1 MANNIIPNVSSGD
14 LVGSTPTFPPNA
26 VVRGDFLYLRDVD
39 GNQIPGRTVSD
50 GDEITVLFIS
60 NEKNIVLVQYPTSS
74 GYRQG
79 YVTNARSIIKYKDD
93 YSWVNGS
100 TPEPV
105 YDFDK
110 TTQIG
115 TLDPRERAVVLY
127 KVDGMTYVAYDTGK
141 GKLTKSGLV
150 HYEGAGSSTGGG
162 SFNGVAPGEVVPGG
176 FTYENNAEVVGDE
189 LYLRDANGNRIP
201 GRSVSVGD
209 RITVLDVSYSKQLAL
224 VQYPAGSVV
233 RQGYVTNATNLIRY
247 FKQGEWLN
255 GSTTEPV
262 LDENGG
268 SLGSL
273 SPYEAATPLYK
284 KNGMIHVVY
293 DTSKGP
299 NTKSGYV
306 KFEGLA
312 QLPDTSIQ
320 IPSVS
325 HSQATVDVYGTSG
338 KGRPLK
344 VYKIGNGS
352 KVLFAGFAIHG
363 WEDRWD
369 NDGLALVNIAN
380 SLISKIGDYKAQNGL
395 HGWTVYIA
403 PCMNP
408 DGVIVRGT
416 NNGPGRC
423 AVKSRIDMNR
433 CFPRGFTAQYNSRNY
448 TGPNPLGAQEA
459 VALKEFIEKINK
471 TADELVVIDGHGW
484 LGCTYGDSSIAQY
497 FTKQFGFSHNG
508 PSGGGYFSYWAQG
521 LPRTRGLLLEYPDTY
536 SYGEVIS
543 RNYIG
548 KTFNAIIN
556 ILKNNPNGKAEDIN
570 TNSSTSKWEKK
581 DNKWYY
587 YENGNMVTGWKLVDG
602 KWYYLESNGVMAIG
616 WKELGGIWYYL
627 NESGAM
633 VKGWQTISGKTYYFN
648 DSGHMLVGKQV
659 IDGRNYNFNT
669 SGQLDS
675 TNWVKSNNKWYYYE
689 NGKMITGWKLI
700 NGEWYY
706 LEGSGV
712 MATGWKELGGIWYY
726 LNESGAMVKGW
737 QTISGKTYYFND
749 SGHMLLGKQTIDGK
763 SYEFNGSGQLISDT
777 GDISLSESTY
787 IAEGEVIDVQTILN
801 VRKGPGT
808 NYDSIGQL
816 HQGNKVNIV
825 AKNGIWYKISSPIA
839 GYVHEDFIKIKEA
852 SNSSEDKKSPSME
865 GFIEVLIKL
874 YNIVESNYKSY
885 SIKEKNEVVLDY
897 LRKEEYSI
905 RNGKLDGK
913 VWSALFTPS
922 KYEWLESKVDS
933 SLKEQADQYTDN
945 NNKIGKAK
953 IEAPHLAATTL
964 GYSKNNLLLSILP
977 RYWTGWG
984 GDFATLVGEV
994 SNVNESDE
1002 NKIYEKAMELLG
1014 GNSRFS
1020 DSDFYEDIDAIYFA
1034 KNLNTAPIY
1043 QLVKNYYNGLEYKRK
1058 ELIIDDIGGDI
1069 NIPLSKRIEDKFNG
1083 PHGLGFDKFRYGGSD
1098 LLGLDDL
1105 RGLGLRFFIYIG
1117 AGKGLSGGISAFQTE
1132 KYVKAVSKAFANKIE
1147 TLQNGFLK

>member
-79 YVTNARSIIKYKDD
+79 YVTNATSIIKYKDD

-115 TLDPRERAVVLY
+115 TLDPRERAVVFY

-162 SFNGVAPGEVVPGG
+162 SFNGVASGEVVPGG

-189 LYLRDANGNRIP
+189 LYLRDANGSLIP

-262 LDENGG
+262 LDKNGG

-459 VALKEFIEKINK
+459 VALKEFIEKINR

-556 ILKNNPNGKAEDIN
+556 ILKNNPNGSDVDTN
-570 TNSSTSKWEKK
+570 TDLNYDKWVNK
-581 DNKWYY
+581 DGKWYY
-587 YENGNMVTGWKLVDG
+587 YENGKMVTGWKLVDG
-602 KWYYLESNGVMAIG
+602 EWYYLGSDGVMVTG
-616 WKELGGIWYYL
+616 WIELGDIWYYL
-627 NESGAM
+627 SDSGAM

-700 NGEWYY
+700 NGKWYY
-706 LEGSGV
+706 LESNGV

-749 SGHMLLGKQTIDGK
+749 SGHMLTGKQVIDGK
-763 SYEFNGSGQLISDT
+763 NYEFNGSGQLISDT
-777 GDISLSESTY
+777 GDISSSEVTY
-787 IAEGEVIDVQTILN
+787 IAVGKVINVQSFLN

-808 NYDSIGQL
+808 EYDSIGQL
-816 HQGNKVNIV
+816 YQGNKVSIV
-825 AKNGIWYKISSPIA
+825 AKDRDWYKIKYDSDY
-839 GYVHEDFIKIKEA
+839 GFVNKKFINILV
-852 SNSSEDKKSPSME
+852 SSEE
-865 GFIEVLIKL
+865 NIKD
-874 YNIVESNYKSY
+874 NDVE
-885 SIKEKNEVVLDY
+885 EK
-897 LRKEEYSI
+897 
-905 RNGKLDGK
+905 
-913 VWSALFTPS
+913 
-922 KYEWLESKVDS
+922 
-933 SLKEQADQYTDN
+933 
-945 NNKIGKAK
+945 
-953 IEAPHLAATTL
+953 
-964 GYSKNNLLLSILP
+964 
-977 RYWTGWG
+977 
-984 GDFATLVGEV
+984 
-994 SNVNESDE
+994 
-1002 NKIYEKAMELLG
+1002 
-1014 GNSRFS
+1014 
-1020 DSDFYEDIDAIYFA
+1020 
-1034 KNLNTAPIY
+1034 KNLNVTPDKLFKTITMN
-1043 QLVKNYYNGLEYKRK
+1043 KN
-1058 ELIIDDIGGDI
+1058 
-1069 NIPLSKRIEDKFNG
+1069 
-1083 PHGLGFDKFRYGGSD
+1083 GFDIEYEWKLMDHDNRYH
-1098 LLGLDDL
+1098 
-1105 RGLGLRFFIYIG
+1105 
-1117 AGKGLSGGISAFQTE
+1117 LSPVANYDNYVALKRASAIQLTPQVQ
-1132 KYVKAVSKAFANKIE
+1132 YN
-1147 TLQNGFLK
+1147 

>member
-1 MANNIIPNVSSGD
+1 
-14 LVGSTPTFPPNA
+14 
-26 VVRGDFLYLRDVD
+26 
-39 GNQIPGRTVSD
+39 
-50 GDEITVLFIS
+50 
-60 NEKNIVLVQYPTSS
+60 
-74 GYRQG
+74 
-79 YVTNARSIIKYKDD
+79 
-93 YSWVNGS
+93 
-100 TPEPV
+100 
-105 YDFDK
+105 
-110 TTQIG
+110 
-115 TLDPRERAVVLY
+115 
-127 KVDGMTYVAYDTGK
+127 
-141 GKLTKSGLV
+141 KSGLV
-150 HYEGAGSSTGGG
+150 HYEGAGSPTGGG

-189 LYLRDANGNRIP
+189 LYLRDANGNLIP

-209 RITVLDVSYSKQLAL
+209 KITVLDVSYSKQLAL
-224 VQYPAGSVV
+224 VQYPAGNVV

-325 HSQATVDVYGTSG
+325 HSQATVEVYGTSG

-433 CFPRGFTAQYNSRNY
+433 CFPRGFKAQYNSRNY

-459 VALKEFIEKINK
+459 VALKEFIEKINR

-602 KWYYLESNGVMAIG
+602 KWYYLESNGVMATG

-787 IAEGEVIDVQTILN
+787 IATGEVIDVQTILN

-816 HQGNKVNIV
+816 HQGDRVNII
-825 AKNGIWYKISSPIA
+825 AKNRLWYKIKNNSGY
-839 GYVHEDFIKIKEA
+839 GYVYFKFIKIVSGDDNYNIETRISKLAWNTGLFQGINQELGINKKVPLGVLSLDPPIKLEGEVSYNSKMTGNYKIINLNSDFESMGLSLEKELNSLDVTFDFDSKDMTLA
-852 SNSSEDKKSPSME
+852 FKQLALTANISKHLKYKCALNLDGSIEIILESSFEYDEEGDSISNIESLDKIYEDKRK
-865 GFIEVLIKL
+865 
-874 YNIVESNYKSY
+874 Y
-885 SIKEKNEVVLDY
+885 SITIYQRFIITIFAGINKYK
-897 LRKEEYSI
+897 
-905 RNGKLDGK
+905 K
-913 VWSALFTPS
+913 VTLQIPS
-922 KYEWLESKVDS
+922 FETV
-933 SLKEQADQYTDN
+933 
-945 NNKIGKAK
+945 I
-953 IEAPHLAATTL
+953 
-964 GYSKNNLLLSILP
+964 KNNVIFKD
-977 RYWTGWG
+977 YKKENI
-984 GDFATLVGEV
+984 FATLVLVGV
-994 SNVNESDE
+994 VGWIAYGIGLAVLPFISSVGTKVESE
-1002 NKIYEKAMELLG
+1002 I
-1014 GNSRFS
+1014 
-1020 DSDFYEDIDAIYFA
+1020 
-1034 KNLNTAPIY
+1034 
-1043 QLVKNYYNGLEYKRK
+1043 
-1058 ELIIDDIGGDI
+1058 
-1069 NIPLSKRIEDKFNG
+1069 
-1083 PHGLGFDKFRYGGSD
+1083 
-1098 LLGLDDL
+1098 
-1105 RGLGLRFFIYIG
+1105 
-1117 AGKGLSGGISAFQTE
+1117 
-1132 KYVKAVSKAFANKIE
+1132 SKAIE
-1147 TLQNGFLK
+1147 GLKFIIYKVSDVILKYK

>member
-79 YVTNARSIIKYKDD
+79 YVTNATSIIKYKDD

-189 LYLRDANGNRIP
+189 LYLRDANGSLIP
-201 GRSVSVGD
+201 CRSVSVGD

-325 HSQATVDVYGTSG
+325 HSQATVEVYGTSG

-433 CFPRGFTAQYNSRNY
+433 CFPRGFKAQYNSRNY

-459 VALKEFIEKINK
+459 VALKEFIEKINRI
-471 TADELVVIDGHGW
+471 ADELVVIDGHGW

-556 ILKNNPNGKAEDIN
+556 ILKNNPNGSDVDTN
-570 TNSSTSKWEKK
+570 TDSNYDKWVNK
-581 DNKWYY
+581 DGKWYY
-587 YENGNMVTGWKLVDG
+587 YENGKMVIGWKFVDG
-602 KWYYLESNGVMAIG
+602 EWYYLESNGVMATG

-706 LEGSGV
+706 LESNGV

-749 SGHMLLGKQTIDGK
+749 SGHMLTGKQVIDGK
-763 SYEFNGSGQLISDT
+763 NYEFNGSGQLISDT
-777 GDISLSESTY
+777 GDISSSDMTY
-787 IAEGEVIDVQTILN
+787 IAAGEVINVQSFLN

-816 HQGNKVNIV
+816 HQGDKVSIV
-825 AKNGIWYKISSPIA
+825 AKNGEWYKIKYGS
-839 GYVHEDFIKIKEA
+839 GYGYIHSNFI
-852 SNSSEDKKSPSME
+852 
-865 GFIEVLIKL
+865 
-874 YNIVESNYKSY
+874 NIV
-885 SIKEKNEVVLDY
+885 LDEDINKKI
-897 LRKEEYSI
+897 LKFAGNTGFFENMNLEFEFFNKRIPLGAISFSPLITVEAEISL
-905 RNGKLDGK
+905 NMKLDNGSKINLTLTPDELTAEFLGK
-913 VWSALFTPS
+913 FNALGVTSSIDKRHLTSVFEKLTLSRNVIDGFRYQVILGPAGTINVTFESTFEYDFGNGNKESIYQRLYFT
-922 KYEWLESKVDS
+922 
-933 SLKEQADQYTDN
+933 
-945 NNKIGKAK
+945 IH
-953 IEAPHLAATTL
+953 PHL
-964 GYSKNNLLLSILP
+964 NPNLPSVVRI
-977 RYWTGWG
+977 
-984 GDFATLVGEV
+984 A
-994 SNVNESDE
+994 
-1002 NKIYEKAMELLG
+1002 
-1014 GNSRFS
+1014 
-1020 DSDFYEDIDAIYFA
+1020 DIDIE
-1034 KNLNTAPIY
+1034 TDET
-1043 QLVKNYYNGLEYKRK
+1043 VK
-1058 ELIIDDIGGDI
+1058 
-1069 NIPLSKRIEDKFNG
+1069 IEDKNIMQLIHKGIVQFVSYVHYQFSKITIPDIKPITPQQVSIIG
-1083 PHGLGFDKFRYGGSD
+1083 SVALGVIII
-1098 LLGLDDL
+1098 LACVL
-1105 RGLGLRFFIYIG
+1105 
-1117 AGKGLSGGISAFQTE
+1117 
-1132 KYVKAVSKAFANKIE
+1132 V
-1147 TLQNGFLK
+1147 

>member
-79 YVTNARSIIKYKDD
+79 YVTNATSIIKYKDD

-127 KVDGMTYVAYDTGK
+127 KVDGMTYVAYNTGK

-150 HYEGAGSSTGGG
+150 HYEGSGSSTGGG

-189 LYLRDANGNRIP
+189 LYLRDANGNLIP

-209 RITVLDVSYSKQLAL
+209 KITVLDVSYSKQLAL
-224 VQYPAGSVV
+224 VQYPSGSVV

-433 CFPRGFTAQYNSRNY
+433 CFPRGFKAQYNSRNY

-459 VALKEFIEKINK
+459 VALKEFIEKINR

-556 ILKNNPNGKAEDIN
+556 ILKNNPNGKAEDVN

-602 KWYYLESNGVMAIG
+602 KWYYLESNGVMAVG

-706 LEGSGV
+706 LESNGV
-712 MATGWKELGGIWYY
+712 MATGWKPIL
-726 LNESGAMVKGW
+726 
-737 QTISGKTYYFND
+737 GKTYYFNE
-749 SGHMLLGKQTIDGK
+749 SGHRVVGKQIIDGK
-763 SYEFNGSGQLISDT
+763 SYEFNGSGHLISYEEN
-777 GDISLSESTY
+777 ISSSEIIY
-787 IAEGEVIDVQTILN
+787 KAEGEVIDVQTILN
-801 VRKGPGT
+801 VRKGAGT
-808 NYDSIGQL
+808 EYDSIGKL

-825 AKNGIWYKISSPIA
+825 AKNGEWYKISSPIS
-839 GYVHEDFIKIKEA
+839 GYVHKDFIKITKAIKKTYPEA
-852 SNSSEDKKSPSME
+852 LNVIRGILREIGFKGTIDVNVPIASIAVGNLKVSAYVGATSTISIGEGKIATFSVNNGKIDFKVNGFPMPEFIKILKKLEEIAVKIEEGNITATINSKGDLTMEIAVKYEKSDE
-865 GFIEVLIKL
+865 LIKETHSL
-874 YNIVESNYKSY
+874 YCKITCSTENDDDNRNVYDEAYALS
-885 SIKEKNEVVLDY
+885 KEEIYNMVIIGSGVVLGVVAII
-897 LRKEEYSI
+897 L
-905 RNGKLDGK
+905 
-913 VWSALFTPS
+913 
-922 KYEWLESKVDS
+922 
-933 SLKEQADQYTDN
+933 
-945 NNKIGKAK
+945 
-953 IEAPHLAATTL
+953 AP
-964 GYSKNNLLLSILP
+964 
-977 RYWTGWG
+977 
-984 GDFATLVGEV
+984 
-994 SNVNESDE
+994 
-1002 NKIYEKAMELLG
+1002 
-1014 GNSRFS
+1014 
-1020 DSDFYEDIDAIYFA
+1020 
-1034 KNLNTAPIY
+1034 
-1043 QLVKNYYNGLEYKRK
+1043 
-1058 ELIIDDIGGDI
+1058 ELIPAILIAASRLV
-1069 NIPLSKRIEDKFNG
+1069 PKV
-1083 PHGLGFDKFRYGGSD
+1083 
-1098 LLGLDDL
+1098 
-1105 RGLGLRFFIYIG
+1105 
-1117 AGKGLSGGISAFQTE
+1117 AG
-1132 KYVKAVSKAFANKIE
+1132 
-1147 TLQNGFLK
+1147 

>member
-1 MANNIIPNVSSGD
+1 MANNIIPNVNPGD
-14 LVGSTPTFPPNA
+14 LVGSTPTFPINA
-26 VVRGDFLYLRDVD
+26 VVKGDFLYLRDAN
-39 GNQIPGRTVSD
+39 GNQILGITVSD
-50 GDEITVLFIS
+50 GDEITVLDIGYS
-60 NEKNIVLVQYPTSS
+60 KQLVLVQYPTSS

-79 YVTNARSIIKYKDD
+79 YVTNATSIIKYKDD

-100 TPEPV
+100 TPEAV
-105 YDFDK
+105 YDLDK

-127 KVDGMTYVAYDTGK
+127 KVDGMTAVAYDTGK

-150 HYEGAGSSTGGG
+150 HYEGSGSSNGGG
-162 SFNGVAPGEVVPGG
+162 SINGIAPGEVVPGG
-176 FTYENNAEVVGDE
+176 FTYDNNAEVVGDE

-209 RITVLDVSYSKQLAL
+209 KITVLDVGYTKQLAL
-224 VQYPAGSVV
+224 VQYPAGDVV

-247 FKQGEWLN
+247 FRQGEWLN

-284 KNGMIHVVY
+284 KNGMTHVVY

-312 QLPDTSIQ
+312 QLPDTSIE

-325 HSQATVDVYGTSG
+325 HSQATIEVYGTSG

-459 VALKEFIEKINK
+459 VALKEFIEKINR

-508 PSGGGYFSYWAQG
+508 SSGGGYFSYWAQG

-536 SYGEVIS
+536 SYSEVLS
-543 RNYIG
+543 RNYVG

-556 ILKNNPNGKAEDIN
+556 ILKNNPNGGDVDN
-570 TNSSTSKWEKK
+570 GGNSGGSSSS
-581 DNKWYY
+581 D
-587 YENGNMVTGWKLVDG
+587 VT
-602 KWYYLESNGVMAIG
+602 YTA
-616 WKELGGIWYYL
+616 
-627 NESGAM
+627 A
-633 VKGWQTISGKTYYFN
+633 
-648 DSGHMLVGKQV
+648 
-659 IDGRNYNFNT
+659 
-669 SGQLDS
+669 
-675 TNWVKSNNKWYYYE
+675 
-689 NGKMITGWKLI
+689 
-700 NGEWYY
+700 
-706 LEGSGV
+706 
-712 MATGWKELGGIWYY
+712 
-726 LNESGAMVKGW
+726 
-737 QTISGKTYYFND
+737 
-749 SGHMLLGKQTIDGK
+749 
-763 SYEFNGSGQLISDT
+763 
-777 GDISLSESTY
+777 
-787 IAEGEVIDVQTILN
+787 GEVINVESFLN

-816 HQGNKVNIV
+816 HQGDKVSIV
-825 AKNGIWYKISSPIA
+825 AKNGEWYKIKYGSGY
-839 GYVHEDFIKIKEA
+839 GYVHKDFIDVVAYEVNKVTLEKWQEDCIRRGWGPLRREVYVQKLNDIAGENLRSNLLRCANAKKIDIINMPNTILTSDNISAISCLISDDTETLYRFYKDNWFETA
-852 SNSSEDKKSPSME
+852 EPGWISVCTTSGNGAIKVVEK
-865 GFIEVLIKL
+865 IEVPENKIP
-874 YNIVESNYKSY
+874 
-885 SIKEKNEVVLDY
+885 IKEKLDY
-897 LRKEEYSI
+897 ISAKSVKAGLFSHINSGLSKAGFSLGILENLVEQINS
-905 RNGKLDGK
+905 GK
-913 VWSALFTPS
+913 V
-922 KYEWLESKVDS
+922 
-933 SLKEQADQYTDN
+933 TDN
-945 NNKIGKAK
+945 NEIAVTVAVAVGQAMLIEEFCSLVGTGIAIIAAPYAPVINGVVGAVFGFVAGLVVNKIF
-953 IEAPHLAATTL
+953 
-964 GYSKNNLLLSILP
+964 SKLEIQ
-977 RYWTGWG
+977 
-984 GDFATLVGEV
+984 EV
-994 SNVNESDE
+994 
-1002 NKIYEKAMELLG
+1002 L
-1014 GNSRFS
+1014 
-1020 DSDFYEDIDAIYFA
+1020 
-1034 KNLNTAPIY
+1034 
-1043 QLVKNYYNGLEYKRK
+1043 
-1058 ELIIDDIGGDI
+1058 
-1069 NIPLSKRIEDKFNG
+1069 
-1083 PHGLGFDKFRYGGSD
+1083 
-1098 LLGLDDL
+1098 
-1105 RGLGLRFFIYIG
+1105 
-1117 AGKGLSGGISAFQTE
+1117 TE
-1132 KYVKAVSKAFANKIE
+1132 KIVWLLNVIDSWYE
-1147 TLQNGFLK
+1147 

>member
-1 MANNIIPNVSSGD
+1 MANNIIPNVNPGEI
-14 LVGSTPTFPPNA
+14 VGSTPTFPTNA
-26 VVRGDFLYLRDVD
+26 VVKGDFLYLRDAN
-39 GNQIPGRTVSD
+39 GNQISGRTVSD
-50 GDEITVLFIS
+50 GDEITVLDIS
-60 NEKNIVLVQYPTSS
+60 YGKQLVLVQYPTGS

-79 YVTNARSIIKYKDD
+79 YVSNATSIIKYKDD

-100 TPEPV
+100 TPEAV
-105 YDFDK
+105 YDLDK

-127 KVDGMTYVAYDTGK
+127 KVDGMTAVAYDTGK

-150 HYEGAGSSTGGG
+150 HYEGSGGSNGGG
-162 SFNGVAPGEVVPGG
+162 IINGIAPGEVVPGG
-176 FTYENNAEVVGDE
+176 FTYENNAQVVGDE

-201 GRSVSVGD
+201 GRSVSNGD
-209 RITVLDVSYSKQLAL
+209 KITVLDVGYTKQLAL
-224 VQYPAGSVV
+224 VQYPAGDVV

-247 FKQGEWLN
+247 FRQGEWLN

-262 LDENGG
+262 LDENGS

-284 KNGMIHVVY
+284 KNGMTHVVY

-306 KFEGLA
+306 KFEGLS

-325 HSQATVDVYGTSG
+325 HSQATVEVYGTSG

-433 CFPRGFTAQYNSRNY
+433 CFPRGFTAQYSSRNY

-459 VALKEFIEKINK
+459 VALKEFIEKINR

-556 ILKNNPNGKAEDIN
+556 ILKSNPNGGDVDN
-570 TNSSTSKWEKK
+570 GGNS
-581 DNKWYY
+581 
-587 YENGNMVTGWKLVDG
+587 
-602 KWYYLESNGVMAIG
+602 
-616 WKELGGIWYYL
+616 GG
-627 NESGAM
+627 S
-633 VKGWQTISGKTYYFN
+633 S
-648 DSGHMLVGKQV
+648 S
-659 IDGRNYNFNT
+659 
-669 SGQLDS
+669 
-675 TNWVKSNNKWYYYE
+675 
-689 NGKMITGWKLI
+689 
-700 NGEWYY
+700 
-706 LEGSGV
+706 
-712 MATGWKELGGIWYY
+712 
-726 LNESGAMVKGW
+726 
-737 QTISGKTYYFND
+737 
-749 SGHMLLGKQTIDGK
+749 
-763 SYEFNGSGQLISDT
+763 SDV
-777 GDISLSESTY
+777 TY
-787 IAEGEVIDVQTILN
+787 IAAGEVINVQSFLN

-816 HQGNKVNIV
+816 HQGDKVSIV
-825 AKNGIWYKISSPIA
+825 AKNGTWYKIKYGS
-839 GYVHEDFIKIKEA
+839 GYGYIHSNFI
-852 SNSSEDKKSPSME
+852 
-865 GFIEVLIKL
+865 
-874 YNIVESNYKSY
+874 NIV
-885 SIKEKNEVVLDY
+885 LDEDINKKI
-897 LRKEEYSI
+897 LKFAGNTGFFENMNLEFEFFNKRIPLGAISFSPLITVEAEISL
-905 RNGKLDGK
+905 NMKLDNGSKINLTLTPDELTAEFLGK
-913 VWSALFTPS
+913 FNALGVTSSIDKRHLTSVFEKLTLSRNVIDGFRYQVILGPAGIINVTFESTFEYDFGNGNKESVYQRLYFT
-922 KYEWLESKVDS
+922 
-933 SLKEQADQYTDN
+933 
-945 NNKIGKAK
+945 IH
-953 IEAPHLAATTL
+953 PHL
-964 GYSKNNLLLSILP
+964 NPNLP
-977 RYWTGWG
+977 AVVRV
-984 GDFATLVGEV
+984 A
-994 SNVNESDE
+994 
-1002 NKIYEKAMELLG
+1002 
-1014 GNSRFS
+1014 
-1020 DSDFYEDIDAIYFA
+1020 DID
-1034 KNLNTAPIY
+1034 
-1043 QLVKNYYNGLEYKRK
+1043 VKTDESV
-1058 ELIIDDIGGDI
+1058 E
-1069 NIPLSKRIEDKFNG
+1069 IEDKNIMQLIYKGIVQFVSYVHYQFSKITIPDIKPITSQQVSIIG
-1083 PHGLGFDKFRYGGSD
+1083 SVALGVIII
-1098 LLGLDDL
+1098 LAL
-1105 RGLGLRFFIYIG
+1105 
-1117 AGKGLSGGISAFQTE
+1117 A
-1132 KYVKAVSKAFANKIE
+1132 VKKK
-1147 TLQNGFLK
+1147 

>member
-79 YVTNARSIIKYKDD
+79 YVTNATSIIKYKDD

-189 LYLRDANGNRIP
+189 LYLRDANGNLIP

-209 RITVLDVSYSKQLAL
+209 KITVLDVSYSKQLAL

-459 VALKEFIEKINK
+459 VALKEFIEKINR

-521 LPRTRGLLLEYPDTY
+521 LPRTKGLLLEYPDTY

-556 ILKNNPNGKAEDIN
+556 ILKNNPNGSDVDTN
-570 TNSSTSKWEKK
+570 TDSNYDKWVNK
-581 DNKWYY
+581 DGKWYY
-587 YENGNMVTGWKLVDG
+587 YENGKMVIGWKFVDG
-602 KWYYLESNGVMAIG
+602 EWYYLESNGVMATG

-633 VKGWQTISGKTYYFN
+633 VKGWQTILGKTYYFN

-706 LEGSGV
+706 LESNGV

-749 SGHMLLGKQTIDGK
+749 SGHMLTGKQVIDGK
-763 SYEFNGSGQLISDT
+763 NYEFNGSGQLISDT
-777 GDISLSESTY
+777 GDISSSDMTY
-787 IAEGEVIDVQTILN
+787 IAAGEVINVQSFLN

-816 HQGNKVNIV
+816 HQGDKVSIV
-825 AKNGIWYKISSPIA
+825 AKNGEWYKIKYGS
-839 GYVHEDFIKIKEA
+839 GYGYIHSNFI
-852 SNSSEDKKSPSME
+852 
-865 GFIEVLIKL
+865 
-874 YNIVESNYKSY
+874 NIV
-885 SIKEKNEVVLDY
+885 LDEDINKKI
-897 LRKEEYSI
+897 LKFAGNTGFFENMNLEFEFFNKRIPLGAISFSPLITVEAEISL
-905 RNGKLDGK
+905 NMKLDNGSKINLTLTPDELTAEFLGK
-913 VWSALFTPS
+913 FNALGVTSSIDKRHLTSVFEKLTLSRNVIDGFRYQVILGPAGTINVTFESTFEYDFGNGNKESIYQRLYFT
-922 KYEWLESKVDS
+922 
-933 SLKEQADQYTDN
+933 
-945 NNKIGKAK
+945 IH
-953 IEAPHLAATTL
+953 PHL
-964 GYSKNNLLLSILP
+964 NPNLPSVVRI
-977 RYWTGWG
+977 
-984 GDFATLVGEV
+984 A
-994 SNVNESDE
+994 
-1002 NKIYEKAMELLG
+1002 
-1014 GNSRFS
+1014 
-1020 DSDFYEDIDAIYFA
+1020 DIDIE
-1034 KNLNTAPIY
+1034 TDET
-1043 QLVKNYYNGLEYKRK
+1043 VK
-1058 ELIIDDIGGDI
+1058 
-1069 NIPLSKRIEDKFNG
+1069 IEDKNIMQLIHKGIVQFVSYVHYQFSKITIPDIKPITPQQVSIIG
-1083 PHGLGFDKFRYGGSD
+1083 SVALGVIII
-1098 LLGLDDL
+1098 LACVL
-1105 RGLGLRFFIYIG
+1105 
-1117 AGKGLSGGISAFQTE
+1117 
-1132 KYVKAVSKAFANKIE
+1132 V
-1147 TLQNGFLK
+1147 

>member
-1 MANNIIPNVSSGD
+1 
-14 LVGSTPTFPPNA
+14 
-26 VVRGDFLYLRDVD
+26 
-39 GNQIPGRTVSD
+39 
-50 GDEITVLFIS
+50 
-60 NEKNIVLVQYPTSS
+60 
-74 GYRQG
+74 
-79 YVTNARSIIKYKDD
+79 
-93 YSWVNGS
+93 
-100 TPEPV
+100 
-105 YDFDK
+105 
-110 TTQIG
+110 
-115 TLDPRERAVVLY
+115 
-127 KVDGMTYVAYDTGK
+127 
-141 GKLTKSGLV
+141 
-150 HYEGAGSSTGGG
+150 
-162 SFNGVAPGEVVPGG
+162 
-176 FTYENNAEVVGDE
+176 
-189 LYLRDANGNRIP
+189 
-201 GRSVSVGD
+201 
-209 RITVLDVSYSKQLAL
+209 QLAL
-224 VQYPAGSVV
+224 VQYPAGNVV

-325 HSQATVDVYGTSG
+325 HSQATVEVYGTSG

-433 CFPRGFTAQYNSRNY
+433 CFPRGFKAQYNSRNY

-459 VALKEFIEKINK
+459 VALKEFIEKINR

-602 KWYYLESNGVMAIG
+602 KWYYLE
-616 WKELGGIWYYL
+616 
-627 NESGAM
+627 
-633 VKGWQTISGKTYYFN
+633 
-648 DSGHMLVGKQV
+648 
-659 IDGRNYNFNT
+659 
-669 SGQLDS
+669 
-675 TNWVKSNNKWYYYE
+675 
-689 NGKMITGWKLI
+689 
-700 NGEWYY
+700 
-706 LEGSGV
+706 GSGV

-749 SGHMLLGKQTIDGK
+749 SGHMLVGKQTIDGK

-787 IAEGEVIDVQTILN
+787 IATGEVIDVQTILN

-816 HQGNKVNIV
+816 HQGDRVNII
-825 AKNGIWYKISSPIA
+825 AKNRLWYKIKNNSGY
-839 GYVHEDFIKIKEA
+839 GYVYFKFIKIVSGDDNYNIETRISKLAWNTGLFQGINQELGINKKVPLGVLSLDPPIKLEGEVSYNSKMTGNYKIINLNSDFESMGLSLEKELNSLDVTFDFDSKDMTLA
-852 SNSSEDKKSPSME
+852 FKQLALTANISKHLKYKCALNLDGSIEIILESSFEYDEEGDSISNIESLDKIYEDKRK
-865 GFIEVLIKL
+865 
-874 YNIVESNYKSY
+874 Y
-885 SIKEKNEVVLDY
+885 SITIYQRFIITIFAGINKYK
-897 LRKEEYSI
+897 
-905 RNGKLDGK
+905 K
-913 VWSALFTPS
+913 VTLQIPS
-922 KYEWLESKVDS
+922 FETV
-933 SLKEQADQYTDN
+933 
-945 NNKIGKAK
+945 I
-953 IEAPHLAATTL
+953 
-964 GYSKNNLLLSILP
+964 KNNVIFKD
-977 RYWTGWG
+977 YKKENI
-984 GDFATLVGEV
+984 FATLVLVGV
-994 SNVNESDE
+994 VGWIAYGIGLAVLPFISSVGTKVESE
-1002 NKIYEKAMELLG
+1002 I
-1014 GNSRFS
+1014 
-1020 DSDFYEDIDAIYFA
+1020 
-1034 KNLNTAPIY
+1034 
-1043 QLVKNYYNGLEYKRK
+1043 
-1058 ELIIDDIGGDI
+1058 
-1069 NIPLSKRIEDKFNG
+1069 
-1083 PHGLGFDKFRYGGSD
+1083 
-1098 LLGLDDL
+1098 
-1105 RGLGLRFFIYIG
+1105 
-1117 AGKGLSGGISAFQTE
+1117 
-1132 KYVKAVSKAFANKIE
+1132 SKAIE
-1147 TLQNGFLK
+1147 GLKFIIYKVSDVILKYK

>member
-1 MANNIIPNVSSGD
+1 MANNIIPNVNPGD
-14 LVGSTPTFPPNA
+14 IVGDSPTFPTNA
-26 VVRGDFLYLRDVD
+26 KVVGDELYLRDEKGNIIHGRSVD
-39 GNQIPGRTVSD
+39 D
-50 GDEITVLFIS
+50 GDSITVLDIS
-60 NEKNIVLVQYPTSS
+60 YGRQLALIQYPTGS

-79 YVTNARSIIKYKDD
+79 YVTNATNIIKYKDD

-105 YDFDK
+105 YDLDK

-127 KVDGMTYVAYDTGK
+127 KVDGMTAVAYDTGK

-150 HYEGAGSSTGGG
+150 HYDGAGGSTGGG
-162 SFNGVAPGEVVPGG
+162 SINGVAPGEVVQGG

-189 LYLRDANGNRIP
+189 LYLRDANGNLIP

-209 RITVLDVSYSKQLAL
+209 KITVLDVSYSKQLAL
-224 VQYPAGSVV
+224 VQYPAGNVV

-325 HSQATVDVYGTSG
+325 HSQATVEVYGTSG

-380 SLISKIGDYKAQNGL
+380 SLISKIGDYKSQNGL

-459 VALKEFIEKINK
+459 VALKEFIEKINR

-556 ILKNNPNGKAEDIN
+556 ILKNNPNGGSVDSG
-570 TNSSTSKWEKK
+570 NSGNGGSTS
-581 DNKWYY
+581 
-587 YENGNMVTGWKLVDG
+587 
-602 KWYYLESNGVMAIG
+602 S
-616 WKELGGIWYYL
+616 
-627 NESGAM
+627 
-633 VKGWQTISGKTYYFN
+633 
-648 DSGHMLVGKQV
+648 
-659 IDGRNYNFNT
+659 
-669 SGQLDS
+669 
-675 TNWVKSNNKWYYYE
+675 
-689 NGKMITGWKLI
+689 
-700 NGEWYY
+700 
-706 LEGSGV
+706 EGSSSS
-712 MATGWKELGGIWYY
+712 A
-726 LNESGAMVKGW
+726 
-737 QTISGKTYYFND
+737 
-749 SGHMLLGKQTIDGK
+749 
-763 SYEFNGSGQLISDT
+763 
-777 GDISLSESTY
+777 DISYT
-787 IAEGEVIDVQTILN
+787 ATGEVINVQSFLN

-816 HQGNKVNIV
+816 HQGEIVNIV
-825 AKNGIWYKISSPIA
+825 AKNEKWYKIKYGSGNAYVNFDYIAIIYNKKISLENWQEDCIKRGWGPITKEAYIEKINAVKLNKCLKDDIDDLVKKNLLRDTFDFLNPSKSDAISFANSLINDSTVRKFNDNRKGIFYFKETYESSARKEMSKFRAYKRLDNGQILRTIDLDIPIDKSKLSVRVKNSVKDVWKIKFLKGIDKVLVPLGFSIAVGTDFSVFLSEDELKSNDEIAAILAAVVVTNGLEVLLCSTIGAIATQIIGPEFPVVGAVVGGLAGAFA
-839 GYVHEDFIKIKEA
+839 GYI
-852 SNSSEDKKSPSME
+852 
-865 GFIEVLIKL
+865 
-874 YNIVESNYKSY
+874 
-885 SIKEKNEVVLDY
+885 
-897 LRKEEYSI
+897 
-905 RNGKLDGK
+905 
-913 VWSALFTPS
+913 
-922 KYEWLESKVDS
+922 
-933 SLKEQADQYTDN
+933 
-945 NNKIGKAK
+945 IG
-953 IEAPHLAATTL
+953 
-964 GYSKNNLLLSILP
+964 
-977 RYWTGWG
+977 
-984 GDFATLVGEV
+984 
-994 SNVNESDE
+994 
-1002 NKIYEKAMELLG
+1002 
-1014 GNSRFS
+1014 
-1020 DSDFYEDIDAIYFA
+1020 
-1034 KNLNTAPIY
+1034 KNLNNIEMERY
-1043 QLVKNYYNGLEYKRK
+1043 LKNLILKILSLLE
-1058 ELIIDDIGGDI
+1058 
-1069 NIPLSKRIEDKFNG
+1069 
-1083 PHGLGFDKFRYGGSD
+1083 
-1098 LLGLDDL
+1098 
-1105 RGLGLRFFIYIG
+1105 
-1117 AGKGLSGGISAFQTE
+1117 
-1132 KYVKAVSKAFANKIE
+1132 
-1147 TLQNGFLK
+1147 

>member
-1 MANNIIPNVSSGD
+1 MANNIIPNINPGEI
-14 LVGSTPTFPPNA
+14 VGSTPTFPPNA
-26 VVRGDFLYLRDVD
+26 VVKGDFLYLRDAN
-39 GNQIPGRTVSD
+39 GNQISGRTVSD
-50 GDEITVLFIS
+50 GDEITVLDIGYS
-60 NEKNIVLVQYPTSS
+60 KQLVLVQYPTGS

-79 YVTNARSIIKYKDD
+79 YVSNATSIIKYKDD

-100 TPEPV
+100 TSEAV
-105 YDFDK
+105 YDLDK

-115 TLDPRERAVVLY
+115 TLDPRERAVILY
-127 KVDGMTYVAYDTGK
+127 KVDGMTAVAYDTGK

-176 FTYENNAEVVGDE
+176 FTYDNNAQVVGDE
-189 LYLRDANGNRIP
+189 LYLRDRNGNIIP
-201 GRSVSVGD
+201 GRSVSNGD
-209 RITVLDVSYSKQLAL
+209 NITVLDVSYSKQLAL
-224 VQYPAGSVV
+224 VQYPAGKVV

-325 HSQATVDVYGTSG
+325 HSQATVEVYGTSG
-338 KGRPLK
+338 KGRQLK

-433 CFPRGFTAQYNSRNY
+433 CFPRGFKAQYNSRNY

-497 FTKQFGFSHNG
+497 FTRQFGFSHNG

-556 ILKNNPNGKAEDIN
+556 ILKNNPNGGSVDSG
-570 TNSSTSKWEKK
+570 NSGNGGSTS
-581 DNKWYY
+581 
-587 YENGNMVTGWKLVDG
+587 
-602 KWYYLESNGVMAIG
+602 S
-616 WKELGGIWYYL
+616 
-627 NESGAM
+627 
-633 VKGWQTISGKTYYFN
+633 
-648 DSGHMLVGKQV
+648 
-659 IDGRNYNFNT
+659 
-669 SGQLDS
+669 
-675 TNWVKSNNKWYYYE
+675 
-689 NGKMITGWKLI
+689 
-700 NGEWYY
+700 
-706 LEGSGV
+706 EGSSSS
-712 MATGWKELGGIWYY
+712 A
-726 LNESGAMVKGW
+726 
-737 QTISGKTYYFND
+737 
-749 SGHMLLGKQTIDGK
+749 
-763 SYEFNGSGQLISDT
+763 
-777 GDISLSESTY
+777 DISYT
-787 IAEGEVIDVQTILN
+787 ATGEVINVQSFLN

-816 HQGNKVNIV
+816 HQGEIVNIV
-825 AKNGIWYKISSPIA
+825 AKNEKWYKIKYGSGNAYVNFDYIAIIYNKKISLENWQEDCIKRGWGPITKEAYIEKINAVKLNKCLKDDIDDLVKKNLLRDTFDFLNPSKSDAISFANSLINDSTVRKFNDNRKGIFYFKETYESSARKEMSKFRAYKRLDNGQILRTIDLDIPIDKSKLSVRVKNSVKDVWKIKFLKGIDKVLVPLGFSIAVGTDFSVFLSEDELKSNDEIAAILAAVVVTNGLEVLLCSTIGAIATQIIGPEFPIVGAVVGGLAGAFA
-839 GYVHEDFIKIKEA
+839 GYI
-852 SNSSEDKKSPSME
+852 
-865 GFIEVLIKL
+865 
-874 YNIVESNYKSY
+874 
-885 SIKEKNEVVLDY
+885 
-897 LRKEEYSI
+897 
-905 RNGKLDGK
+905 
-913 VWSALFTPS
+913 
-922 KYEWLESKVDS
+922 
-933 SLKEQADQYTDN
+933 
-945 NNKIGKAK
+945 IG
-953 IEAPHLAATTL
+953 
-964 GYSKNNLLLSILP
+964 
-977 RYWTGWG
+977 
-984 GDFATLVGEV
+984 
-994 SNVNESDE
+994 
-1002 NKIYEKAMELLG
+1002 
-1014 GNSRFS
+1014 
-1020 DSDFYEDIDAIYFA
+1020 
-1034 KNLNTAPIY
+1034 KNLNNIEMERY
-1043 QLVKNYYNGLEYKRK
+1043 LKNLILKILSLLE
-1058 ELIIDDIGGDI
+1058 
-1069 NIPLSKRIEDKFNG
+1069 
-1083 PHGLGFDKFRYGGSD
+1083 
-1098 LLGLDDL
+1098 
-1105 RGLGLRFFIYIG
+1105 
-1117 AGKGLSGGISAFQTE
+1117 
-1132 KYVKAVSKAFANKIE
+1132 
-1147 TLQNGFLK
+1147 

>member
-1 MANNIIPNVSSGD
+1 
-14 LVGSTPTFPPNA
+14 
-26 VVRGDFLYLRDVD
+26 
-39 GNQIPGRTVSD
+39 
-50 GDEITVLFIS
+50 
-60 NEKNIVLVQYPTSS
+60 
-74 GYRQG
+74 
-79 YVTNARSIIKYKDD
+79 
-93 YSWVNGS
+93 
-100 TPEPV
+100 
-105 YDFDK
+105 
-110 TTQIG
+110 
-115 TLDPRERAVVLY
+115 
-127 KVDGMTYVAYDTGK
+127 MTYVAYDTGK

-150 HYEGAGSSTGGG
+150 HYEGSGSSTGGG

-176 FTYENNAEVVGDE
+176 FTYENNTEVIGDE
-189 LYLRDANGNRIP
+189 LYLRDVNGNLIP

-224 VQYPAGSVV
+224 VQYPAGNVV

-395 HGWTVYIA
+395 HGWTIYIA

-459 VALKEFIEKINK
+459 VALKEFIEKINR

-484 LGCTYGDSSIAQY
+484 LGCTYGDSSIARY

-536 SYGEVIS
+536 SYGKVIS

-556 ILKNNPNGKAEDIN
+556 ILKNNPNGSDVDTN
-570 TNSSTSKWEKK
+570 TDLNYDKWVNK
-581 DNKWYY
+581 DGKWYY
-587 YENGNMVTGWKLVDG
+587 YENGKMVTGWKLVDG
-602 KWYYLESNGVMAIG
+602 EWYYLGSDGVIVTG
-616 WKELGGIWYYL
+616 WIELGGIWYYL
-627 NESGAM
+627 SDSGAM

-648 DSGHMLVGKQV
+648 DSGHMLTGKQV
-659 IDGRNYNFNT
+659 IDGKN
-669 SGQLDS
+669 
-675 TNWVKSNNKWYYYE
+675 
-689 NGKMITGWKLI
+689 
-700 NGEWYY
+700 
-706 LEGSGV
+706 
-712 MATGWKELGGIWYY
+712 
-726 LNESGAMVKGW
+726 
-737 QTISGKTYYFND
+737 
-749 SGHMLLGKQTIDGK
+749 
-763 SYEFNGSGQLISDT
+763 YEFNGSGQLISDT
-777 GDISLSESTY
+777 GDISSSEVTY
-787 IAEGEVIDVQTILN
+787 IAVGKVINVQSFLN

-808 NYDSIGQL
+808 EYDSIGQL
-816 HQGNKVNIV
+816 YQGNTVSIV
-825 AKNGIWYKISSPIA
+825 AKDRDWYKIKYDSDY
-839 GYVHEDFIKIKEA
+839 GFVNKKFINILV
-852 SNSSEDKKSPSME
+852 SSEE
-865 GFIEVLIKL
+865 NIKD
-874 YNIVESNYKSY
+874 NDVE
-885 SIKEKNEVVLDY
+885 EK
-897 LRKEEYSI
+897 
-905 RNGKLDGK
+905 
-913 VWSALFTPS
+913 
-922 KYEWLESKVDS
+922 
-933 SLKEQADQYTDN
+933 
-945 NNKIGKAK
+945 
-953 IEAPHLAATTL
+953 
-964 GYSKNNLLLSILP
+964 
-977 RYWTGWG
+977 
-984 GDFATLVGEV
+984 
-994 SNVNESDE
+994 
-1002 NKIYEKAMELLG
+1002 
-1014 GNSRFS
+1014 
-1020 DSDFYEDIDAIYFA
+1020 
-1034 KNLNTAPIY
+1034 KNLNVTPDKLFKTITMNKNGFDIEYEWKLMDHDNRYHLSPVANYDNYVALKRASAIQLTPKDLLSLLISFSPIDAAKDFLDFVCGKDIITGDKINRGALFACIFLPGVADN
-1043 QLVKNYYNGLEYKRK
+1043 LVKYGVKNSDELADVFKNIKVYEKQAAEFIGDARK
-1058 ELIIDDIGGDI
+1058 YWTKVDTFKGI
-1069 NIPLSKRIEDKFNG
+1069 KVYQR
-1083 PHGLGFDKFRYGGSD
+1083 
-1098 LLGLDDL
+1098 DDL
-1105 RGLGLRFFIYIG
+1105 INPNLIDS
-1117 AGKGLSGGISAFQTE
+1117 KGRTNLERMLNDGIAPLDSNGDSINLHHMIQTNDSAIAEVTKKFHQQNTKTIHINPNTIPSGINRNTFDSWKRAYWKNRAKDFM
-1132 KYVKAVSKAFANKIE
+1132 
-1147 TLQNGFLK
+1147 

>member
-1 MANNIIPNVSSGD
+1 MANNIIPNVNPGD
-14 LVGSTPTFPPNA
+14 IVGDSPTFPTNA
-26 VVRGDFLYLRDVD
+26 KVVGDELYLRDEKGNIIHGRSVD
-39 GNQIPGRTVSD
+39 D
-50 GDEITVLFIS
+50 GDSITVLDIS
-60 NEKNIVLVQYPTSS
+60 YGRQLALIQYPTGS

-79 YVTNARSIIKYKDD
+79 YVTNATNIIKYKDD

-105 YDFDK
+105 YDLDK

-127 KVDGMTYVAYDTGK
+127 KVDGMTAVAYDTGK

-150 HYEGAGSSTGGG
+150 HYDGAGGSTGGG
-162 SFNGVAPGEVVPGG
+162 SINGVAPGEVVQGG

-189 LYLRDANGNRIP
+189 LYLRDANGNLIP

-209 RITVLDVSYSKQLAL
+209 KITVLDVSYSKQLAL
-224 VQYPAGSVV
+224 VQYPAGNVV

-325 HSQATVDVYGTSG
+325 HSQATVEVYGTSG

-380 SLISKIGDYKAQNGL
+380 SLISKIGDYKSQNGL

-459 VALKEFIEKINK
+459 VALKEFIEKINR

-556 ILKNNPNGKAEDIN
+556 ILKNNPNGG
-570 TNSSTSKWEKK
+570 S
-581 DNKWYY
+581 
-587 YENGNMVTGWKLVDG
+587 V
-602 KWYYLESNGVMAIG
+602 
-616 WKELGGIWYYL
+616 
-627 NESGAM
+627 
-633 VKGWQTISGKTYYFN
+633 
-648 DSGHMLVGKQV
+648 DSG
-659 IDGRNYNFNT
+659 N
-669 SGQLDS
+669 SG
-675 TNWVKSNNKWYYYE
+675 
-689 NGKMITGWKLI
+689 NGGSASS
-700 NGEWYY
+700 
-706 LEGSGV
+706 EGSSSS
-712 MATGWKELGGIWYY
+712 A
-726 LNESGAMVKGW
+726 
-737 QTISGKTYYFND
+737 
-749 SGHMLLGKQTIDGK
+749 
-763 SYEFNGSGQLISDT
+763 
-777 GDISLSESTY
+777 DISYT
-787 IAEGEVIDVQTILN
+787 ATGEVINVQSFLN

-816 HQGNKVNIV
+816 HQGEIVNIV
-825 AKNGIWYKISSPIA
+825 AKNEKWYKIKYGSGNAYVNFDYIAIIYNKKISLENWQEDCIKRGWGPITKEAYIEKINAVKLNKCLKDDIDDLVKKNLLRDTFDFLNPSKSDAISFANSLINDSTVRKFNDNRKGIFYFKETYESSARKEMSKFRAYKRLDNGQILRTIDLDIPIDKSKLSVRVKNSVKDVWKIKFLKGIDKVLVPLGFSIAVGTDFSVFLSEDELKSNDEIAAILAAVVVTNGLEVLLCSTIGAIATQIIGPEFPVVGAVVGGLAGAFA
-839 GYVHEDFIKIKEA
+839 GYI
-852 SNSSEDKKSPSME
+852 
-865 GFIEVLIKL
+865 
-874 YNIVESNYKSY
+874 
-885 SIKEKNEVVLDY
+885 
-897 LRKEEYSI
+897 
-905 RNGKLDGK
+905 
-913 VWSALFTPS
+913 
-922 KYEWLESKVDS
+922 
-933 SLKEQADQYTDN
+933 
-945 NNKIGKAK
+945 IG
-953 IEAPHLAATTL
+953 
-964 GYSKNNLLLSILP
+964 
-977 RYWTGWG
+977 
-984 GDFATLVGEV
+984 
-994 SNVNESDE
+994 
-1002 NKIYEKAMELLG
+1002 
-1014 GNSRFS
+1014 
-1020 DSDFYEDIDAIYFA
+1020 
-1034 KNLNTAPIY
+1034 KNLNNIEMERY
-1043 QLVKNYYNGLEYKRK
+1043 LKNLILKILSLLE
-1058 ELIIDDIGGDI
+1058 
-1069 NIPLSKRIEDKFNG
+1069 
-1083 PHGLGFDKFRYGGSD
+1083 
-1098 LLGLDDL
+1098 
-1105 RGLGLRFFIYIG
+1105 
-1117 AGKGLSGGISAFQTE
+1117 
-1132 KYVKAVSKAFANKIE
+1132 
-1147 TLQNGFLK
+1147 

>member
-79 YVTNARSIIKYKDD
+79 YVTNATSIIKYKDD

-150 HYEGAGSSTGGG
+150 HYEGSGSSTGGG

-176 FTYENNAEVVGDE
+176 FTYDNNAQVVGDE
-189 LYLRDANGNRIP
+189 LYLRDRNGNIIP
-201 GRSVSVGD
+201 GRSVSDGD
-209 RITVLDVSYSKQLAL
+209 NITVLDVSYSKQLAL
-224 VQYPAGSVV
+224 VQYPAGKVV

-325 HSQATVDVYGTSG
+325 HSQATVEVYGTSG

-433 CFPRGFTAQYNSRNY
+433 CFPRGFKAQYNSRNY

-459 VALKEFIEKINK
+459 VALKEFIEKINR

-556 ILKNNPNGKAEDIN
+556 ILKNNPNGGSVDSG
-570 TNSSTSKWEKK
+570 NSGNGGSTS
-581 DNKWYY
+581 
-587 YENGNMVTGWKLVDG
+587 
-602 KWYYLESNGVMAIG
+602 S
-616 WKELGGIWYYL
+616 
-627 NESGAM
+627 
-633 VKGWQTISGKTYYFN
+633 
-648 DSGHMLVGKQV
+648 
-659 IDGRNYNFNT
+659 
-669 SGQLDS
+669 
-675 TNWVKSNNKWYYYE
+675 
-689 NGKMITGWKLI
+689 
-700 NGEWYY
+700 
-706 LEGSGV
+706 EGSSSS
-712 MATGWKELGGIWYY
+712 A
-726 LNESGAMVKGW
+726 
-737 QTISGKTYYFND
+737 
-749 SGHMLLGKQTIDGK
+749 
-763 SYEFNGSGQLISDT
+763 
-777 GDISLSESTY
+777 DISYT
-787 IAEGEVIDVQTILN
+787 ATGEVINVQSFLN

-816 HQGNKVNIV
+816 HQGDKVSIV
-825 AKNGIWYKISSPIA
+825 AKNGEWYKISSPIV
-839 GYVHEDFIKIKEA
+839 GYVNSDYIIVLHDDTSVKLEEWQEECIKFGWGPITKEKYLEYMD
-852 SNSSEDKKSPSME
+852 ST
-865 GFIEVLIKL
+865 KL
-874 YNIVESNYKSY
+874 YKNIENDISEAIKDKRLINIINPLNLNKSEMIACAQIVFNNETTTFFRDEWYSKSNPNFIVKYKKLSNGQIIAVERINIKKPEKLVTKLPKAAKGAFKDTIKFEFFKGVDRWFTVASGAIAIGTDLSVFQSNGELKSNEDIAKALAAAVIVNGVETMFCAFLGGIIAQCIAPEFPIVAAVAGAAV
-885 SIKEKNEVVLDY
+885 SAIAAILIGSFVDNHEKEKYLMNSFKGLIDY
-897 LRKEEYSI
+897 L
-905 RNGKLDGK
+905 
-913 VWSALFTPS
+913 F
-922 KYEWLESKVDS
+922 
-933 SLKEQADQYTDN
+933 
-945 NNKIGKAK
+945 
-953 IEAPHLAATTL
+953 
-964 GYSKNNLLLSILP
+964 
-977 RYWTGWG
+977 
-984 GDFATLVGEV
+984 
-994 SNVNESDE
+994 
-1002 NKIYEKAMELLG
+1002 
-1014 GNSRFS
+1014 
-1020 DSDFYEDIDAIYFA
+1020 
-1034 KNLNTAPIY
+1034 
-1043 QLVKNYYNGLEYKRK
+1043 
-1058 ELIIDDIGGDI
+1058 
-1069 NIPLSKRIEDKFNG
+1069 
-1083 PHGLGFDKFRYGGSD
+1083 
-1098 LLGLDDL
+1098 
-1105 RGLGLRFFIYIG
+1105 
-1117 AGKGLSGGISAFQTE
+1117 
-1132 KYVKAVSKAFANKIE
+1132 
-1147 TLQNGFLK
+1147 

>member
-79 YVTNARSIIKYKDD
+79 YVTNATSIIKYKDD

-189 LYLRDANGNRIP
+189 LYLRDANGSLIP

-459 VALKEFIEKINK
+459 VALKEFIEKINR

-556 ILKNNPNGKAEDIN
+556 ILKNNPNGSDVDTN
-570 TNSSTSKWEKK
+570 TDSNYDKWVNK
-581 DNKWYY
+581 DGKWYY
-587 YENGNMVTGWKLVDG
+587 YENGKMVIGWKFVDG
-602 KWYYLESNGVMAIG
+602 EWYYLESNGVMATG

-633 VKGWQTISGKTYYFN
+633 VKGWQTILGKTYYFN

-706 LEGSGV
+706 LESNGV

-749 SGHMLLGKQTIDGK
+749 SGHMLTGKQVIDGK
-763 SYEFNGSGQLISDT
+763 NYEFNGSGQLISDT
-777 GDISLSESTY
+777 GDISSSEVTY
-787 IAEGEVIDVQTILN
+787 IAVGKVINVQSFLN

-816 HQGNKVNIV
+816 HQGDKVSIV
-825 AKNGIWYKISSPIA
+825 AKNGEWYKIKYGS
-839 GYVHEDFIKIKEA
+839 GYGYIHSNFI
-852 SNSSEDKKSPSME
+852 
-865 GFIEVLIKL
+865 
-874 YNIVESNYKSY
+874 NIV
-885 SIKEKNEVVLDY
+885 LDEDINKKI
-897 LRKEEYSI
+897 LKFAGNTGFFENMNLEFEFFNKRIPLGAISFSPLITVEAEISL
-905 RNGKLDGK
+905 NMKLDNGSKINLTLTPDELTAEFLGK
-913 VWSALFTPS
+913 FNALGVTSSIDKRHLTSVFEKLTLSRNVIDGFRYQVILGPAGTINVTFESTFEYDFGNGNKESIYQRLYFT
-922 KYEWLESKVDS
+922 
-933 SLKEQADQYTDN
+933 
-945 NNKIGKAK
+945 IH
-953 IEAPHLAATTL
+953 PHL
-964 GYSKNNLLLSILP
+964 NPNLPSVVRI
-977 RYWTGWG
+977 
-984 GDFATLVGEV
+984 A
-994 SNVNESDE
+994 
-1002 NKIYEKAMELLG
+1002 
-1014 GNSRFS
+1014 
-1020 DSDFYEDIDAIYFA
+1020 DIDIE
-1034 KNLNTAPIY
+1034 TDET
-1043 QLVKNYYNGLEYKRK
+1043 VK
-1058 ELIIDDIGGDI
+1058 
-1069 NIPLSKRIEDKFNG
+1069 IEDKNIMQLIHKGIVQFVSYVHYQFSKITIPDIKPITPQQVSIIG
-1083 PHGLGFDKFRYGGSD
+1083 SVALGVIII
-1098 LLGLDDL
+1098 LACVL
-1105 RGLGLRFFIYIG
+1105 
-1117 AGKGLSGGISAFQTE
+1117 
-1132 KYVKAVSKAFANKIE
+1132 V
-1147 TLQNGFLK
+1147 

>member
-459 VALKEFIEKINK
+459 VALKEFIEKINR

-497 FTKQFGFSHNG
+497 FTRQFGFSHNG

-536 SYGEVIS
+536 SYSEVIS

-648 DSGHMLVGKQV
+648 DSGHML
-659 IDGRNYNFNT
+659 
-669 SGQLDS
+669 
-675 TNWVKSNNKWYYYE
+675 
-689 NGKMITGWKLI
+689 
-700 NGEWYY
+700 
-706 LEGSGV
+706 
-712 MATGWKELGGIWYY
+712 
-726 LNESGAMVKGW
+726 
-737 QTISGKTYYFND
+737 
-749 SGHMLLGKQTIDGK
+749 LGKQTIDGK

-787 IAEGEVIDVQTILN
+787 IATGEVIDVQTILN

-816 HQGNKVNIV
+816 HQGDRVNII
-825 AKNGIWYKISSPIA
+825 AKNRLWYKIKNNSGY
-839 GYVHEDFIKIKEA
+839 GYVYFKFIKIVSGDDNYNIETRISKLAWNTGLFQGINQELGI
-852 SNSSEDKKSPSME
+852 NKKVPL
-865 GFIEVLIKL
+865 GVLSLDPPIKL
-874 YNIVESNYKSY
+874 E
-885 SIKEKNEVVLDY
+885 
-897 LRKEEYSI
+897 
-905 RNGKLDGK
+905 
-913 VWSALFTPS
+913 
-922 KYEWLESKVDS
+922 
-933 SLKEQADQYTDN
+933 
-945 NNKIGKAK
+945 
-953 IEAPHLAATTL
+953 
-964 GYSKNNLLLSILP
+964 
-977 RYWTGWG
+977 
-984 GDFATLVGEV
+984 GEV
-994 SNVNESDE
+994 SYNSKMTGNYKIINLNSDFESMGLSLEKELNSLDVTFDFDPKDMTLAFKQLALTANISKHLKYKCALNLDGSIEIILESSFEYDE
-1002 NKIYEKAMELLG
+1002 EGDSISNIESLDKIYEDKRKY
-1014 GNSRFS
+1014 S
-1020 DSDFYEDIDAIYFA
+1020 I
-1034 KNLNTAPIY
+1034 TIY
-1043 QLVKNYYNGLEYKRK
+1043 QRFIITIFAGVNKYKKVTLQIPSFETVIKNNVIFKDYKK
-1058 ELIIDDIGGDI
+1058 ENIIVAI
-1069 NIPLSKRIEDKFNG
+1069 
-1083 PHGLGFDKFRYGGSD
+1083 
-1098 LLGLDDL
+1098 
-1105 RGLGLRFFIYIG
+1105 
-1117 AGKGLSGGISAFQTE
+1117 AGVSVFGMAIWCTG
-1132 KYVKAVSKAFANKIE
+1132 AVSLAGGLIASSGTGIVSELDKSMIGIKFIIHKISE
-1147 TLQNGFLK
+1147 VFLRI

>member
-1 MANNIIPNVSSGD
+1 
-14 LVGSTPTFPPNA
+14 
-26 VVRGDFLYLRDVD
+26 
-39 GNQIPGRTVSD
+39 
-50 GDEITVLFIS
+50 
-60 NEKNIVLVQYPTSS
+60 
-74 GYRQG
+74 
-79 YVTNARSIIKYKDD
+79 
-93 YSWVNGS
+93 
-100 TPEPV
+100 
-105 YDFDK
+105 
-110 TTQIG
+110 QIG

-150 HYEGAGSSTGGG
+150 HYEGAGSPTGGG

-189 LYLRDANGNRIP
+189 LYLRDANGNLIP

-209 RITVLDVSYSKQLAL
+209 KITVLDVSYSKQLAL
-224 VQYPAGSVV
+224 VQYPAGNVV

-325 HSQATVDVYGTSG
+325 HSQATVEVYGTSG

-433 CFPRGFTAQYNSRNY
+433 CFPRGFKAQYNSRNY

-459 VALKEFIEKINK
+459 VALKEFIEKINR

-602 KWYYLESNGVMAIG
+602 KWYYLE
-616 WKELGGIWYYL
+616 
-627 NESGAM
+627 
-633 VKGWQTISGKTYYFN
+633 
-648 DSGHMLVGKQV
+648 
-659 IDGRNYNFNT
+659 
-669 SGQLDS
+669 
-675 TNWVKSNNKWYYYE
+675 
-689 NGKMITGWKLI
+689 
-700 NGEWYY
+700 
-706 LEGSGV
+706 GSGV

-787 IAEGEVIDVQTILN
+787 IATGEVIDVQTILN

-816 HQGNKVNIV
+816 HQGDRVNII
-825 AKNGIWYKISSPIA
+825 AKNRLWYKIKNNSGY
-839 GYVHEDFIKIKEA
+839 GYVYFKFIKIVSGDDNYNIETRISKLAWNTGLFQGINQELGINKKVPLGVLSLDPPIKLEGEVSYNSKMTGNYKIINLNSDFESMGLSLEKELNSLDVTFDFDSKDMTLA
-852 SNSSEDKKSPSME
+852 FKQLALTANISKHLKYKCALNLDGSIEIILESSFEYDEEGDSISNIESLDKIYEDKRK
-865 GFIEVLIKL
+865 
-874 YNIVESNYKSY
+874 Y
-885 SIKEKNEVVLDY
+885 SITIYQRFIITIFAGINKYK
-897 LRKEEYSI
+897 
-905 RNGKLDGK
+905 K
-913 VWSALFTPS
+913 VTLQIPS
-922 KYEWLESKVDS
+922 FETV
-933 SLKEQADQYTDN
+933 
-945 NNKIGKAK
+945 I
-953 IEAPHLAATTL
+953 
-964 GYSKNNLLLSILP
+964 KNNVIFKD
-977 RYWTGWG
+977 YKKENI
-984 GDFATLVGEV
+984 FATLVLVGV
-994 SNVNESDE
+994 VGWIAYGIGLAVLPFISSVGTKVESE
-1002 NKIYEKAMELLG
+1002 I
-1014 GNSRFS
+1014 
-1020 DSDFYEDIDAIYFA
+1020 
-1034 KNLNTAPIY
+1034 
-1043 QLVKNYYNGLEYKRK
+1043 
-1058 ELIIDDIGGDI
+1058 
-1069 NIPLSKRIEDKFNG
+1069 
-1083 PHGLGFDKFRYGGSD
+1083 
-1098 LLGLDDL
+1098 
-1105 RGLGLRFFIYIG
+1105 
-1117 AGKGLSGGISAFQTE
+1117 
-1132 KYVKAVSKAFANKIE
+1132 SKAIE
-1147 TLQNGFLK
+1147 GLKFIIYKVSDVILKYK